1 MSVKRS
7 RSAQNLSVKAERNL
21 LRCCVRLSSS
31 ISSSPSA
38 QEMPEWRR
46 IENCSQKW
54 KSSSLVSLFF
64 WRINCLLKVWVRS
77 GPDIQLLIWYPWV
90 AMVNVWT
97 VRCNCHRPLCI
108 AECFLYPCCWNQKW
122 DPYVTRICHWILQ
135 LCQPSLLTDINA
147 DPACFTVPAYPI
159 CSLQGISLARSMAV
173 VRAA

>member
-1 MSVKRS
+1 
-7 RSAQNLSVKAERNL
+7 
-21 LRCCVRLSSS
+21 
-31 ISSSPSA
+31 
-38 QEMPEWRR
+38 MPEWRR

-108 AECFLYPCCWNQKW
+108 AECFLYPAVGIESGIHTWPGFATEFYSFVNPAFW
-122 DPYVTRICHWILQ
+122 
-135 LCQPSLLTDINA
+135 TDINA
-147 DPACFTVPAYPI
+147 DPGVFYCACISDLQLTGNIPRTKHGSGESCIVKTDSFPWFQCRIHVRNITGVYSI
-159 CSLQGISLARSMAV
+159 CQIIIIGKILDT
-173 VRAA
+173 